1 MPRVGGWEVVKGPL
15 LPAELQAR
23 AGNICKLVQRME
35 STAWALGCNNT
46 HQALGL
52 SLARLC
58 ACGAPDPPG
67 LLFCFCLLYLL
78 LSRGLLDHGRAG
90 WRRLA
95 ELVIPIDW
103 I

>member
-15 LPAELQAR
+15 LSSELEAG

-52 SLARLC
+52 SLARPC
-58 ACGAPDPPG
+58 ACEAPDFPG
-67 LLFCFCLLYLL
+67 LLFCFCLLSL

-90 WRRLA
+90 WCGLA
-95 ELVIPIDW
+95 EVVISIDW
-103 I
+103 T